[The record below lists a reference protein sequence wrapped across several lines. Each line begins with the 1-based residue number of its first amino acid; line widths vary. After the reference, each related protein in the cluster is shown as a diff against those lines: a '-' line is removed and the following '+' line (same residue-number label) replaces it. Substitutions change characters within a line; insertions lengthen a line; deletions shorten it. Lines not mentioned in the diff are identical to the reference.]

1 MFSFDARVYGN
12 AFAGSTIGAGS
23 GGGDGTSNP
32 PPPVTYSIFRE
43 TRTGTLLFGEPALE
57 PDVAVTWGDPAFKGI
72 TWDDV
77 PVTTKADAISLEG
90 RLSATGA
97 VDMDFEL
104 RTTDGQILM
113 RSAGSTPNEF
123 VSAAVQPNT
132 TYIFRVLGWANG
144 PATYNIVS
152 DQLLPQGSPN
162 ENAGTRTSG
171 GTWFEPATTN
181 PISGLFRFTII
192 PSLGRVTAVRLQ

>member
-1 MFSFDARVYGN
+1 
-12 AFAGSTIGAGS
+12 
-23 GGGDGTSNP
+23 
-32 PPPVTYSIFRE
+32 VTYSVFRE
-43 TRTGTLLFGEPALE
+43 SRSGALVFGEPALE
-57 PDVAVTWGDPAFKGI
+57 PDLAVTWGDPAFKGI

-77 PVTTKADAISLEG
+77 PVTTKSDAISLEG

-113 RSAGSTPNEF
+113 RSAGATPNEF

-132 TYIFRVLGWANG
+132 TYIFRVLGWAHG

-152 DQLLPQGSPN
+152 DQLLPLGSPN
-162 ENAGTRTSG
+162 ENAGTRTTG
-171 GTWFEPATTN
+171 GTWFQPATTN
-181 PISGLFRFTII
+181 PISGLFRFTIV